1 MENNSENNIMATI
14 EITNDIELN
23 FAKQI
28 FDWMFDHKETT
39 DIYLMTALSAAIGN
53 YEQDKLQEAINSL

>member
-1 MENNSENNIMATI
+1 MATF

-28 FDWMFDHKETT
+28 FDWMFEHKETT
-39 DIYLMTALSAAIGN
+39 DIYLMTALSAAIAQ
-53 YEQDKLQEAINSL
+53 YEDSKLQEAINLL

>member
-1 MENNSENNIMATI
+1 MTTI
-14 EITNDIELN
+14 EITNVIELN

-53 YEQDKLQEAINSL
+53 YEQEAINSL